1 MDDDMQKNYEYSG
14 TFTTLQEEETTDIFY
29 DITNVLMKGFTY
41 EFQDKPN
48 IDFLISM
55 RNQTFV
61 VTTSLR
67 AVFSVKM
74 IYCEKILCET
84 LFDKKKAMKTYGI
97 DEEEWE
103 AIIAYDPS
111 LAIKEPMKRVYR
123 YKLKLTIPEGVN
135 AEFLETGLELLKNI
149 Q

>member
-41 EFQDKPN
+41 EFNHVPN
-48 IDFLISM
+48 MDFLINM

-74 IYCEKILCET
+74 ICCDKILCET
-84 LFDKKKAMKTYGI
+84 LFDKTKAMKTYGI
-97 DEEEWE
+97 DEEEWA

-123 YKLKLTIPEGVN
+123 YKLKITLPEGVD
-135 AEFLETGLELLKNI
+135 ADFFETGLELLKNI